1 MATPLPIAANTPAN
15 NGTTYATIDPD
26 IYIVNNNPQ
35 RAFNLR
41 ILDLLQASFMEDTKE
56 QQFLDVGCGT
66 GDFTRD
72 HLLPRCTPLERMV
85 AVDVSED
92 MVEYAKKNFAHP
104 KIFYDVLDISGN
116 GVADFVERYGQFD
129 RVYSFLCLQR
139 TNNQE
144 AVFKNIGGLLKPGG
158 GCLLLFG
165 ASSSGV
171 RLNKTLATMDHW
183 KKYRKVFENTTP
195 PSGDLES
202 RDALLSY
209 MSNLLKN
216 AGLVP
221 TTCELLQEPP
231 SHSSLEEVT
240 ANTPANNGTT
250 YATIDP
256 DIYIVNNNPQRAFN
270 LRILDLLQASFMDD
284 TKEQQFLDVGCGTGD
299 FTRDHLL
306 PRCTPLERMVA
317 VDVSEDMVDYAKKNF
332 AHPKIFYDV
341 LDISGNGVADFV
353 ERYGQFDRVYSFLC
367 LQRTNNQEA
376 VFKNISG
383 LLKPGGGCLLLFGA
397 SSSGVRLNK
406 TLATMDHWKKY
417 RKVFENT
424 TPPSGDLESR
434 DALLSYMSN
443 LLKNAGLVPTTCE
456 LLQEP
461 PSHSSLEEVTGFLM
475 TVNCLS
481 ALVTE
486 EEKPLL
492 LKDVTEFTARLWAGK
507 EAGSSSLPCCMFLLP
522 HDLTPGVW
530 EEWSSPPAELQMLWW
545 PPLVHHI
552 QTTMGDGDWHRYI
565 GPDLG

>member
-129 RVYSFLCLQR
+129 RVYSFLCLQW

-195 PSGDLES
+195 PSGDLVS
-202 RDALLSY
+202 RHSLLSY

-216 AGLVP
+216 AGLVA

-231 SHSSLEEVT
+231 SHST
-240 ANTPANNGTT
+240 
-250 YATIDP
+250 
-256 DIYIVNNNPQRAFN
+256 
-270 LRILDLLQASFMDD
+270 
-284 TKEQQFLDVGCGTGD
+284 
-299 FTRDHLL
+299 
-306 PRCTPLERMVA
+306 
-317 VDVSEDMVDYAKKNF
+317 
-332 AHPKIFYDV
+332 
-341 LDISGNGVADFV
+341 
-353 ERYGQFDRVYSFLC
+353 
-367 LQRTNNQEA
+367 
-376 VFKNISG
+376 
-383 LLKPGGGCLLLFGA
+383 
-397 SSSGVRLNK
+397 
-406 TLATMDHWKKY
+406 
-417 RKVFENT
+417 
-424 TPPSGDLESR
+424 
-434 DALLSYMSN
+434 
-443 LLKNAGLVPTTCE
+443 
-456 LLQEP
+456 
-461 PSHSSLEEVTGFLM
+461 LEEVTGFLM

-507 EAGSSSLPCCMFLLP
+507 EAGSSPLPCCMFLVRAHKP
-522 HDLTPGVW
+522 RP
-530 EEWSSPPAELQMLWW
+530 
-545 PPLVHHI
+545 
-552 QTTMGDGDWHRYI
+552 
-565 GPDLG
+565 